1 MVGGGGRKEGGDF
14 NAMVLGGI
22 SSTDG
27 SSSPPFSAMD
37 YSPRAADVSAQ
48 WLWRANKGISVA
60 GERETLALL
69 FRFHR
74 FLSVSRTRNKTF

>member
-1 MVGGGGRKEGGDF
+1 MVGGGWAEGGGGDF

-37 YSPRAADVSAQ
+37 YSPRAADVS
-48 WLWRANKGISVA
+48 GTV
-60 GERETLALL
+60 TM
-69 FRFHR
+69 
-74 FLSVSRTRNKTF
+74 TC